1 MAYTPK
7 QILVELPKNRGN
19 GGLGS
24 ANYSSLPDAYPGS
37 PVYSGELDNEKVAN
51 QYISIVSD
59 AVVDDEGHMFGK
71 VDLNYASAPNLAD
84 VVTGGGGLPG
94 SPYAPNIAS
103 PPTGQN
109 PKDIPASGVEATNVS
124 QGSGAPF
131 SGDGLA
137 NPRDTSRN
145 VSKLTIGSLPP
156 VGKSSRTTG

>member
-7 QILVELPKNRGN
+7 QILVELPKNRGT
-19 GGLGS
+19 GGIGS
-24 ANYSSLPDAYPGS
+24 ANYDSLQKAYPGS
-37 PVYSGELDNEKVAN
+37 PVYSGELDDEKVAN
-51 QYISIVSD
+51 QYIDIVTD
-59 AVVDDEGHMFGK
+59 AVVDDLGHAFGK
-71 VDLNYASAPNLAD
+71 VDLNYTGAPNLED
-84 VVTGGGGLPG
+84 VVVGGGGLPG

-109 PKDIPASGVEATNVS
+109 PADIPASGVDATKVS

-145 VSKLTIGSLPP
+145 VSKITIGSLPP

>member
-1 MAYTPK
+1 MAYAPK

-24 ANYSSLPDAYPGS
+24 ANYSSLQDAFPGS
-37 PVYSGELDNEKVAN
+37 PVYSGEINDETVAK
-51 QYISIVSD
+51 QYIDIVTD
-59 AVVDDEGHMFGK
+59 ATVDDEGHMFGA
-71 VDLNYASAPNLAD
+71 VDLNYTGAPNLAD
-84 VVTGGGGLPG
+84 VEVGGGGLPG

-103 PPTGQN
+103 PPSGQN
-109 PKDIPASGVEATNVS
+109 PADIPSSGVSATAKA

-137 NPRDTSRN
+137 NPSDTSKN

-156 VGKSSRTTG
+156 VGKSSRTSG